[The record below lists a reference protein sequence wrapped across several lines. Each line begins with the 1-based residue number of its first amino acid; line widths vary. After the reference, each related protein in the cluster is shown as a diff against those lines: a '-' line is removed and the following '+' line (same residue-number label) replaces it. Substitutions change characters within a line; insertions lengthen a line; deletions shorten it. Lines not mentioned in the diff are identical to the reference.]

1 MSGNRDLTSRARL
14 LRSLVTLGEMLPG
27 SFVGRKRACGRPNCR
42 CADGKNLHVQ
52 YQLSTL
58 VNGNRKVFQIPATTL
73 EHLRQQVAMRHRFDS
88 AAATICNVNMTG
100 FLAQNEENSQ

>member
-27 SFVGRKRACGRPNCR
+27 SFVERKRACGRPNCR

-58 VNGNRKVFQIPATTL
+58 VNGKPKVFHIPARML
-73 EHLRQQVAMRHRFDS
+73 EQVRQQVAMRHRFDS
-88 AAATICNVNMTG
+88 AAATICNINLSR
-100 FLAQNEENSQ
+100 FLEQKEEDS